1 MIRYEKIL
9 IYLSIPFVL
18 TAAYFYSVITGNQEP
33 GLTATK
39 DGITFT
45 CDQDKY
51 KGEIVPATVVNK
63 PKSKTQ
69 TTIISWKPDNYYFGK
84 KLSPEERC
92 KEVAKRFQRIYN
104 RDGLKYVVAE
114 VDTWVTDRDVNVVCA
129 VKNEN
134 AACNEDDLLFTLE
147 GKDNP
152 NEVLRDLINRR
163 QLPSKE
169 PVLVRGEKQP
179 ETFAEGK
186 RGYYDMSEII
196 IDEEPECDS
205 MSQKADI

>member
-1 MIRYEKIL
+1 MIPYHKLL
-9 IYLSIPFVL
+9 IYLSIPFVII
-18 TAAYFYSVITGNQEP
+18 AAYFYSVITGNQDAIS
-33 GLTATK
+33 TATK

-45 CDQDKY
+45 CIEDEYEGQK
-51 KGEIVPATVVNK
+51 VPATVVNK

-69 TTIISWKPDNYYFGK
+69 TTIISWKPDNYYFGEK
-84 KLSPEERC
+84 WSPEERC
-92 KEVAKRFQRIYN
+92 QEIAKRFQRIHN
-104 RDGLKYVVAE
+104 RDGLKYIVAE
-114 VDTWVTDRDVNVVCA
+114 VDTWVPDRDVNVVCG
-129 VKNEN
+129 VKKEN

-152 NEVLRDLINRR
+152 NEVLKGLINRR

-186 RGYYDMSEII
+186 RVYYDMSEIF
-196 IDEEPECDS
+196 IDEEP
-205 MSQKADI
+205 AF

>member
-1 MIRYEKIL
+1 MIRYEKLL
-9 IYLSIPFVL
+9 I
-18 TAAYFYSVITGNQEP
+18 YSVIPSVLIAAFLVNAMTNKEEP

-39 DGITFT
+39 EGITFT
-45 CDQDKY
+45 CSQDEY
-51 KGEIVPATVVNK
+51 NGQMVPATVVNK

-69 TTIISWKPDNYYFGK
+69 TTIISWKPDNYYFGEK
-84 KLSPEERC
+84 WSPEERC
-92 KEVAKRFQRIYN
+92 KEVAQRFQRIHN

-114 VDTWVTDRDVNVVCA
+114 VDTWVPDRDINVVCA
-129 VKNEN
+129 VKNKN
-134 AACNEDDLLFTLE
+134 AVCNEDDLLFTLE

-152 NEVLRDLINRR
+152 NNVLRDLINRR

-186 RGYYDMSEII
+186 RVYYDMSEIL
-196 IDEEPECDS
+196 IDEESEEP
-205 MSQKADI
+205 AF